1 MGKKISVDEEKIR
14 TLLKVLVQAEYEF
27 NTSSNLWVTDRPDL
41 VPNEIKFE
49 TDFTGISDL
58 ISEQI
63 YEWEKLVDNHNHDY
77 SFEVKEEETLKKDLF
92 NFVTRVLKTYAAN
105 KGFSEIQILPEMTK
119 ILLDYF
125 IVEKN

>member
-1 MGKKISVDEEKIR
+1 MAEKISVDIEKIR
-14 TLLKVLVQAEYEF
+14 TLLKVLNQAEYEF

-63 YEWEKLVDNHNHDY
+63 YEWEKLADNHNHDY
-77 SFEVKEEETLKKDLF
+77 PVYG
-92 NFVTRVLKTYAAN
+92 N
-105 KGFSEIQILPEMTK
+105 
-119 ILLDYF
+119 
-125 IVEKN
+125 